1 MSLSLSA
8 LLVRDR
14 RVLGAVLAAV
24 IFLFSWSLLDHGYF
38 THDQQIVDT
47 SVYQDWGNAMRQG
60 QLPYRD
66 IAIVYPPASLP
77 AFLAPTYVATT
88 LPQYRTWFAR
98 LMSICGLAC
107 LGFVLLIRPPLRAIA
122 IVALSPILVG
132 QLVLSRFDL
141 WPTALVA
148 GALAAL
154 LRDRHRLAWAALA
167 VGVGAKLFP
176 LVLMPLVAVWTARR
190 RGWRELRLAIAIWG
204 AVELATFVPFAVIA
218 PHGLW
223 QSIWSQVSRPIQIES
238 LVASYLTTFSHPH
251 VVNSLGAL
259 AISGHGTLAAI
270 STGVE
275 VACLIA
281 LYLGFA
287 RGAVDDDRLMR
298 YCAAAVA
305 TFIAF
310 GKVLSP
316 QFLIWLVPLVPL
328 VRGRRGLAATLLLVA
343 AMIDTQYWDN
353 LPRYLAYVNSFAN
366 AWLVLARD
374 LMLVAIVAV
383 LALPAGAIPLPP
395 ALRRRAAAPSG

>member
-1 MSLSLSA
+1 M
-8 LLVRDR
+8 
-14 RVLGAVLAAV
+14 

-38 THDQQIVDT
+38 ADNQQTFDP
-47 SVYQDWGNAMRQG
+47 SLYQQWGNAMHEG

-66 IAIVYPPASLP
+66 ISVAYPPASLP
-77 AFLAPTYVATT
+77 AFVLPTYVATT
-88 LPQYRTWFAR
+88 LPQYRAWFAR

-107 LGFVLLIRPPLRAIA
+107 LAFVLLARPPSRGVA

-154 LRDRHRLAWAALA
+154 VRDRHRLAWAALA
-167 VGVGAKLFP
+167 VAGGAKIFP
-176 LVLMPLVAVWTARR
+176 FVLMPLVAVWTARR
-190 RGWRELRLAIAIWG
+190 RGWRELRLAIATWVT
-204 AVELATFVPFAVIA
+204 VELAIFVPFAAFA

-238 LVASYLTTFSHPH
+238 LAASYVTTFSHPS
-251 VVNSLGAL
+251 VVKSLGAG
-259 AISGHGTLAAI
+259 AISGHGELAAI

-281 LYLGFA
+281 LYVGFA
-287 RGAVDDDRLMR
+287 RGAVDADRLIR
-298 YCAAAVA
+298 YCAATVA

-343 AMIDTQYWDN
+343 ATIDTQYWDN
-353 LPRYLAYVNSFAN
+353 IPRYEAYVATSRTPRSCSP
-366 AWLVLARD
+366 VT
-374 LMLVAIVAV
+374 
-383 LALPAGAIPLPP
+383 
-395 ALRRRAAAPSG
+395 